1 MTFMEKPNKL
11 CVAISGANGF
21 VGKNLR
27 KLLHKKGI
35 DLVSITRRNFHNYKF
50 ETKIISP
57 NLSKNIPISK
67 LNKCHAF
74 IHLIGTGK
82 QNTTTDYEYV
92 NVGLTKN
99 AIAICRKAKIKKF
112 IFISGLGVSK
122 NTTSAYFISKYKAE
136 QLIINS
142 KLNYTILRASY
153 IIGKNDPL
161 SISLTR
167 QIKHGTI
174 IIPGSGT
181 YHLQPIS
188 VNDVAEVI
196 YRALISKKFLNKV
209 IDLVGPQTVTFEKY
223 VKIFKNKKSARIKKI
238 KLENAYYDAL
248 HNQKS
253 VFGVED
259 LNILVGDFIGNH
271 EKLKKLSKMKFKT
284 YLEVLQSR
292 GAS

>member
-1 MTFMEKPNKL
+1 MTLMEKSNEF

-27 KLLHKKGI
+27 RLLYKKGVK
-35 DLVSITRRNFHNYKF
+35 LVSIARRNFKNYTL

-57 NLSKNIPISK
+57 DLSKNIPISK
-67 LNKCHAF
+67 LYKCQAF

-82 QNTTTDYEYV
+82 QNITTNYEYV
-92 NVGLTKN
+92 NVSLTQN
-99 AIAICRKAKIKKF
+99 AISLCKKAKIKKF

-122 NTTSAYFISKYKAE
+122 NTTSTYFISKYKAE

-142 KLNYTILRASY
+142 GLNYTILRASY
-153 IIGKNDPL
+153 IIDKKDPL

-167 QIKHGTI
+167 QIKNGI
-174 IIPGSGT
+174 IIVPGSGT
-181 YHLQPIS
+181 YRLQPIS

-196 YRALISKKFLNKV
+196 YRALISKKFSNKV
-209 IDLVGPQTVTFEKY
+209 IDLVGPQTITFANY
-223 VKIFKNKKSARIKKI
+223 VKIFKNKKSVKIKKI

-248 HNQKS
+248 HNAKS
-253 VFGVED
+253 IFGIED

-271 EKLKKLSKMKFKT
+271 TKLQKLAKMKFKT
-284 YLEVLQSR
+284 YLEVLQPCS
-292 GAS
+292 SS

>member
-1 MTFMEKPNKL
+1 MEKPNEL

-21 VGKNLR
+21 VGKSLR
-27 KLLHKKGI
+27 RLLHKREI
-35 DLVSITRRNFHNYKF
+35 NLVSITRRNFQNYKL

-57 NLSKNIPISK
+57 DLSKNISISK
-67 LNKCHAF
+67 LNKCYAF

-99 AIAICRKAKIKKF
+99 AIALCRKARIKKF

-136 QLIINS
+136 QLIVNS
-142 KLNYTILRASY
+142 GLNYTILRASY
-153 IIGKNDPL
+153 IIDKSDPF
-161 SISLTR
+161 STSLTR
-167 QIKHGTI
+167 QIKNGTI
-174 IIPGSGT
+174 IIPGSGM

-248 HNQKS
+248 HNPKS
-253 VFGVED
+253 IFGIED

-271 EKLKKLSKMKFKT
+271 KKLQKLSKMKFKT

-292 GAS
+292 SRS

>member
-1 MTFMEKPNKL
+1 MEKSNEL

-27 KLLHKKGI
+27 MLLYKKGVK
-35 DLVSITRRNFHNYKF
+35 LVSIARQNFHNYRH

-57 NLSKNIPISK
+57 DLSKNIHISK

-82 QNTTTDYEYV
+82 QNTTTSYEHV
-92 NVGLTKN
+92 NVGLTQN
-99 AIAICRKAKIKKF
+99 AITLCKKSKIKKF

-122 NTTSAYFISKYKAE
+122 NTTSTYFISKYKAE

-142 KLNYTILRASY
+142 DLNYTILRASY
-153 IIGKNDPL
+153 IIDKKDSL
-161 SISLTR
+161 STSLTK
-167 QIKHGTI
+167 QIKNGII

-196 YRALISKKFLNKV
+196 YRALISKKFFNKI
-209 IDLVGPQTVTFEKY
+209 IDLVGPQTVTFVKY
-223 VKIFKNKKSARIKKI
+223 VKVFKNKKSAKIKKI
-238 KLENAYYDAL
+238 KLENAYYNAL
-248 HNQKS
+248 HNPKS
-253 VFGVED
+253 TFGIED

-271 EKLKKLSKMKFKT
+271 KKLQKLSKMKFKT
-284 YLEVLQSR
+284 YLEILQSR
-292 GAS
+292 SSS

>member
-1 MTFMEKPNKL
+1 MEKPNKS

-27 KLLHKKGI
+27 RLFNKKGI
-35 DLVSITRRNFHNYKF
+35 NLVSITRRNFQNYKL

-67 LNKCHAF
+67 LKKCHAF

-92 NVGLTKN
+92 NVDLTKN
-99 AIAICRKAKIKKF
+99 AITLCRKAKIKKF

-122 NTTSAYFISKYKAE
+122 NTTSTYFISKYKAE

-142 KLNYTILRASY
+142 GLNYTILRASY
-153 IIGKNDPL
+153 IIDKNDPL

-167 QIKHGTI
+167 QIKNGTI

-238 KLENAYYDAL
+238 KLENAYYNAL

-271 EKLKKLSKMKFKT
+271 KKLQKLSKMKFKT

-292 GAS
+292 STS

>member
-1 MTFMEKPNKL
+1 MEKSNKL

-27 KLLHKKGI
+27 KLLHKKKVN
-35 DLVSITRRNFHNYKF
+35 LVSITRKNFQNYKL
-50 ETKIISP
+50 EAKIISP

-67 LNKCHAF
+67 LKKCHAF

-82 QNTTTDYEYV
+82 QNITTDYEYV
-92 NVGLTKN
+92 NVDLTKN
-99 AIAICRKAKIKKF
+99 AITLCRKAKIKKF

-122 NTTSAYFISKYKAE
+122 NTTSTYFISKYKAE

-142 KLNYTILRASY
+142 GLNYTILRASY
-153 IIGKNDPL
+153 IIDKNDPL

-167 QIKHGTI
+167 QIKNGTI

-188 VNDVAEVI
+188 INDVAEVI

-238 KLENAYYDAL
+238 KLENAYYNAL

-271 EKLKKLSKMKFKT
+271 EKLQKLSKMKFKT

-292 GAS
+292 STS

>member
-1 MTFMEKPNKL
+1 MEKSNKL
-11 CVAISGANGF
+11 CVTISGANGF

-27 KLLHKKGI
+27 KLLHKKKVN
-35 DLVSITRRNFHNYKF
+35 LVSITRKNFQNYKL

-57 NLSKNIPISK
+57 NLSKNISISK
-67 LNKCHAF
+67 LKKCHAF

-92 NVGLTKN
+92 NVDLTKN
-99 AIAICRKAKIKKF
+99 AIALCRKAKIKKF

-122 NTTSAYFISKYKAE
+122 NTTSTYFISKYKAE

-142 KLNYTILRASY
+142 GLNYTILRASY
-153 IIGKNDPL
+153 IIDKNDPL

-167 QIKHGTI
+167 QIKNGTI

-188 VNDVAEVI
+188 INDVAEVI

-238 KLENAYYDAL
+238 KLENAYYNAL

-271 EKLKKLSKMKFKT
+271 KKLQKLSKMKFKT

-292 GAS
+292 STS

>member
-1 MTFMEKPNKL
+1 MEKPNEL

-27 KLLHKKGI
+27 RLLYKKGVN
-35 DLVSITRRNFHNYKF
+35 LVSIARRNYQNYKL
-50 ETKIISP
+50 ETKIISLD
-57 NLSKNIPISK
+57 LSKNISISK

-82 QNTTTDYEYV
+82 QNTTTNYEYV
-92 NVGLTKN
+92 NVGLTQN
-99 AIAICRKAKIKKF
+99 AITLCKKAKIKKF

-122 NTTSAYFISKYKAE
+122 NTTSTYFISKYKAE

-142 KLNYTILRASY
+142 GLNYTILRASY
-153 IIGKNDPL
+153 IIDKNDPL
-161 SISLTR
+161 SLSLTR
-167 QIKHGTI
+167 QIKNGTI
-174 IIPGSGT
+174 IIPGSGA

-196 YRALISKKFLNKV
+196 YKTLISKKFLNKV

-223 VKIFKNKKSARIKKI
+223 VKIFKNKKSVRIKKI
-238 KLENAYYDAL
+238 KLENAYYNAL

-271 EKLKKLSKMKFKT
+271 EKLQKLAKMKFKT
-284 YLEVLQSR
+284 YLEVLQSSS
-292 GAS
+292 AS

>member
-27 KLLHKKGI
+27 KLLYKKGI

-67 LNKCHAF
+67 LNKCHTF

-99 AIAICRKAKIKKF
+99 AIAICRKAKIK
-112 IFISGLGVSK
+112 
-122 NTTSAYFISKYKAE
+122 
-136 QLIINS
+136 
-142 KLNYTILRASY
+142 
-153 IIGKNDPL
+153 
-161 SISLTR
+161 
-167 QIKHGTI
+167 HGTI

-196 YRALISKKFLNKV
+196 YKALISKKFLNKI

-292 GAS
+292 SLS

>member
-1 MTFMEKPNKL
+1 MEKPNKL

-27 KLLHKKGI
+27 RLLHKKGI
-35 DLVSITRRNFHNYKF
+35 DLVSITRRNFQNYKL

-99 AIAICRKAKIKKF
+99 AVAICRKAKIKKF

-142 KLNYTILRASY
+142 RLNYTILRASY

-167 QIKHGTI
+167 QIKHRTI

-253 VFGVED
+253 IFGVED
-259 LNILVGDFIGNH
+259 LNILVGDFTGNH

-292 GAS
+292 GSS

>member
-1 MTFMEKPNKL
+1 MEKSNKL

-27 KLLHKKGI
+27 KLFHKKKVN
-35 DLVSITRRNFHNYKF
+35 LVSITRKNFQNYKL

-57 NLSKNIPISK
+57 NLSKNIPIPK
-67 LNKCHAF
+67 LKKCHAF

-99 AIAICRKAKIKKF
+99 AIALCRKAKIKKF

-122 NTTSAYFISKYKAE
+122 NTTSTYFISKYKAE

-142 KLNYTILRASY
+142 GLNYTILRASY
-153 IIGKNDPL
+153 IIDKNDPL
-161 SISLTR
+161 SLSLTR
-167 QIKHGTI
+167 QIKNGTI

-188 VNDVAEVI
+188 INDVAEVI
-196 YRALISKKFLNKV
+196 YRALISKKFLNKI
-209 IDLVGPQTVTFEKY
+209 IDLVGPQTITFEKY
-223 VKIFKNKKSARIKKI
+223 VKIFKNKKPARIKKI
-238 KLENAYYDAL
+238 KLENAYYNAL

-259 LNILVGDFIGNH
+259 LNILIGDFIGNH
-271 EKLKKLSKMKFKT
+271 KKLQKLSKMKFKT
-284 YLEVLQSR
+284 YLEVLQSN
-292 GAS
+292 STS

>member
-1 MTFMEKPNKL
+1 MTFMEKSNEL

-27 KLLHKKGI
+27 RLLHKKGI
-35 DLVSITRRNFHNYKF
+35 NLVSIARRDFLNYNL

-57 NLSKNIPISK
+57 DLSKNISILK

-82 QNTTTDYEYV
+82 QNTTTNYEYV
-92 NVGLTKN
+92 NVGLTQN
-99 AIAICRKAKIKKF
+99 AITLCKKARIKKF

-122 NTTSAYFISKYKAE
+122 NTTSTYFISKYKAE

-142 KLNYTILRASY
+142 GLHYTILRASY
-153 IIGKNDPL
+153 IIDKKDPL

-167 QIKHGTI
+167 QIKNGII
-174 IIPGSGT
+174 IIPGSGK

-196 YRALISKKFLNKV
+196 YRSLNSTNFLNKV

-223 VKIFKNKKSARIKKI
+223 IKIFKNKNPVKIKKI
-238 KLENAYYDAL
+238 KLEKAYYDAL
-248 HNQKS
+248 HNPKS
-253 VFGVED
+253 IFGIED

-271 EKLKKLSKMKFKT
+271 KKLQKLAKMKFKT
-284 YLEVLQSR
+284 YQDILQS
-292 GAS
+292 SSPS

>member
-1 MTFMEKPNKL
+1 MEKPNKL

-27 KLLHKKGI
+27 RLLHKKGI
-35 DLVSITRRNFHNYKF
+35 NLVSITRRNFQNYKL

-92 NVGLTKN
+92 NVDLTKN
-99 AIAICRKAKIKKF
+99 AITLCRKAKIKKF

-122 NTTSAYFISKYKAE
+122 NTTSTYFISKYKAE

-142 KLNYTILRASY
+142 GLNYTILRASY
-153 IIGKNDPL
+153 IIDKNDPL

-167 QIKHGTI
+167 QIKNGTI

-238 KLENAYYDAL
+238 KLENAYYNAL
-248 HNQKS
+248 HNKKS

-271 EKLKKLSKMKFKT
+271 KKLQKLSKMKFKT

-292 GAS
+292 SAP

>member
-27 KLLHKKGI
+27 RLLHKKGI
-35 DLVSITRRNFHNYKF
+35 NLVSIARRNFQNYKL

-57 NLSKNIPISK
+57 DLSKNIPISK

-82 QNTTTDYEYV
+82 QNTTDYECV

-99 AIAICRKAKIKKF
+99 AIALCRKTKIKKF

-136 QLIINS
+136 QLLINS
-142 KLNYTILRASY
+142 GLNYAILRASY

-161 SISLTR
+161 SKSLHK
-167 QIKHGTI
+167 QIKNGTI
-174 IIPGSGT
+174 IIPGSGK

-188 VNDVAEVI
+188 VNDVAKVI
-196 YRALISKKFLNKV
+196 YIALISKKFLNKV
-209 IDLVGPQTVTFEKY
+209 IDIVGPQTVTFEKY
-223 VKIFKNKKSARIKKI
+223 VKIFKNKKSAKIKKI

-248 HNQKS
+248 HNPKS
-253 VFGVED
+253 IFGIEN
-259 LNILVGDFIGNH
+259 LNILVGDFIGNY
-271 EKLKKLSKMKFKT
+271 EKLQKLSKMKFKT

-292 GAS
+292 STS

>member
-1 MTFMEKPNKL
+1 
-11 CVAISGANGF
+11 
-21 VGKNLR
+21 
-27 KLLHKKGI
+27 
-35 DLVSITRRNFHNYKF
+35 
-50 ETKIISP
+50 
-57 NLSKNIPISK
+57 

-99 AIAICRKAKIKKF
+99 AIALCRKARIKKF

-122 NTTSAYFISKYKAE
+122 NTTSTYFISKYKAE

-142 KLNYTILRASY
+142 GINYTILRASY
-153 IIGKNDPL
+153 IIDKSDPL

-167 QIKHGTI
+167 QIKNGTI

-188 VNDVAEVI
+188 VNDVAKVI
-196 YRALISKKFLNKV
+196 YKALISKKFLNKV

-253 VFGVED
+253 IFGVED

-292 GAS
+292 SSS